1 MAFHLAHYLHLADW
15 PHAVDKQMLA
25 RLNAAFVF
33 GMIAT
38 GLATCVFG
46 AVIFDVGRWFSAW

>member
-1 MAFHLAHYLHLADW
+1 MAFHLAHHFHLADW
-15 PHAVDKQMLA
+15 THAFDRQMLA
-25 RLNAAFVF
+25 RLNAAIVF

-46 AVIFDVGRWFSAW
+46 AAIFDVGRWFSVW